1 MHKIL
6 VIHGPNLSLLGERL
20 PQVYGKFSLQD
31 INEELKKVAKEKG
44 IELEVFQSDVEGEI
58 VKVIGEAKGK
68 FDFIIINPA
77 AYTHTSIAIRD
88 AIEAVQI
95 PTIEVH
101 LSNIYKRE
109 EFRRKSVI
117 AEVCIGGIYG
127 FGKDSYL
134 LALEQAIR
142 ILKGSL

>member
-1 MHKIL
+1 MHRIL
-6 VIHGPNLSLLGERL
+6 VIHGPNLPLLGERL
-20 PQVYGKFSLQD
+20 PQVYGKFSLED
-31 INEELKKVAKEKG
+31 INEELKKVAKENG
-44 IELEVFQSDVEGEI
+44 VGLEIFQSDVEGEI
-58 VKVIGEAKGK
+58 VKKIGEAKGK

-109 EFRRKSVI
+109 EFRRKSII

-134 LALEQAIR
+134 LALGQAIR
-142 ILKGSL
+142 TLKESS

>member
-1 MHKIL
+1 MHRIL

-31 INEELKKVAKEKG
+31 INEELEKVAKEEG
-44 IELEVFQSDVEGEI
+44 VELEVFQSDVEGEI
-58 VKVIGEAKGK
+58 VKKIGEAKGK

-117 AEVCIGGIYG
+117 AEVCTGGIYG

-134 LALEQAIR
+134 LALRQAIR
-142 ILKGSL
+142 TLKGSS